1 MVGAGAPGRKK
12 RLDAMR
18 DQIEEWANRGLVQE
32 AIIDKIYETTGDRC
46 GRRTLSRRMA
56 KWEIASTFPYDK
68 YETEI
73 RQWVDE
79 GVQQMDILDRLKELS
94 GRRPSHKTLYRRL
107 KEWRTPSRH
116 AKLEELDG
124 LVVDLRIREIWEAN
138 GPSDEEIAK
147 HLRDTEG
154 VNINKATVARRRR
167 AMGLYKRAARGVYKK
182 HPQAQDGSATMIG
195 DDGGDDNENDN
206 DNDNGHDDN
215 SNIPP
220 MDFTQE
226 NVGNQDGET
235 ADAKSSTQNYHEL
248 DTVQGEAT

>member
-73 RQWVDE
+73 RQWAAE

-107 KEWRTPSRH
+107 KEWRTSERQT
-116 AKLEELDG
+116 KLEELDG

-167 AMGLYKRAARGVYKK
+167 AMGLYKRAARGIYKVP
-182 HPQAQDGSATMIG
+182 HLAQDGSATMIG
-195 DDGGDDNENDN
+195 DVGGDDNDNTNDSDKAN
-206 DNDNGHDDN
+206 VANMDLGQENGH
-215 SNIPP
+215 
-220 MDFTQE
+220 Q
-226 NVGNQDGET
+226 VGDNQDPE
-235 ADAKSSTQNYHEL
+235 SS
-248 DTVQGEAT
+248 VQHYQPLIPVEGEAT